1 MGRPLPHLQ
10 RWPDRAGPH
19 LLRADPT
26 DGRPVTESVRKR
38 RALPWLVGVVAVAGT
53 AAVISNVRGLGEL
66 LGQTDWTRVVPA
78 LLLTGL
84 SYACISAGL
93 VSLGRAVG
101 VSAPRWPMMRIA
113 FISVAVNQLIS
124 FGGVAG
130 YSLRAVL
137 SKRYGV
143 TTGDALAMS
152 LVHSYL
158 NNLAMFFLLGL
169 GLLQLV
175 RDPATDEAWR
185 RTLEAGG
192 MLVVA
197 FLVVSTVAMFSGRL
211 RGALVHGSAR
221 LAARLFPTRWSDPI
235 EFSLRD
241 LDIALGRTAT
251 ALRHDPAAAWWPC
264 VFLLLDWLAAFA
276 VLWLC
281 LDAVGEPVAIGVLLG
296 GFSIGVVA
304 GFASLV
310 PGGLGVQDGS
320 LAAVLAL
327 QGIPVDRAVLG
338 TLLFRLVYYVVPFLT
353 TLPVYASFLRQQ
365 EVEAGLKG

>member
-1 MGRPLPHLQ
+1 MTEGARQ
-10 RWPDRAGPH
+10 RRI
-19 LLRADPT
+19 
-26 DGRPVTESVRKR
+26 
-38 RALPWLVGVVAVAGT
+38 LPWLVGVVAIAGT
-53 AAVISNVRGLGEL
+53 VAVISNARGLGGL
-66 LGQTDWTRVVPA
+66 LRQTDWTRVVPA

-113 FISVAVNQLIS
+113 FISIAVNQLIS

-143 TTGDALAMS
+143 ATGDALAMS

-185 RTLEAGG
+185 RTLEAAGV
-192 MLVVA
+192 LVVA
-197 FLVVSTVAMFSGRL
+197 FFVISTGALFSGRL
-211 RGALVHGSAR
+211 RGTLVRGSAR
-221 LAARLFPTRWSDPI
+221 FARELLPDRWSDPI

-241 LDIALGRTAT
+241 IDTALGRTAT
-251 ALRHDPAAAWWPC
+251 ALRRDPAAAWWPC

-276 VLWLC
+276 VLWFC
-281 LDAVGEPVAIGVLLG
+281 LDAVGQPVAMGVLLG

-327 QGIPVDRAVLG
+327 QGVPLDRAVLG
-338 TLLFRLVYYVVPFLT
+338 TLLFRIVYYVVPFLT
-353 TLPVYASFLRQQ
+353 TLPVYASFLRRRDI
-365 EVEAGLKG
+365 EANVEG